1 MNDDIR
7 SDSSA
12 VESKLPNMEMDEW
25 QVAKQGIVMWLNN
38 EPEKAE
44 SFLKAR
50 IDTSVHVLTSYTFIN
65 VIVSMQQHPRKVDA
79 PPRNKNA
86 ARLCYCLLPYLD
98 LTQHST
104 FRPIDLFCGG
114 GLYTRVLFLLTCD
127 RIL

>member
-7 SDSSA
+7 SESSA
-12 VESKLPNMEMDEW
+12 VEQSKLPNMDIMNEW

-65 VIVSMQQHPRKVDA
+65 VIVSLQQHPRKVDA

-86 ARLCYCLLPYLD
+86 ALLCYCLLPYLD

-104 FRPIDLFCGG
+104 FRPIDLFCSGG
-114 GLYTRVLFLLTCD
+114 VYEGSIFTHL
-127 RIL
+127 

>member
-7 SDSSA
+7 SESSA
-12 VESKLPNMEMDEW
+12 VEQSKLPNMDIMDEW

-65 VIVSMQQHPRKVDA
+65 VIVSLQQHPRKVDA
-79 PPRNKNA
+79 PPRN
-86 ARLCYCLLPYLD
+86 
-98 LTQHST
+98 
-104 FRPIDLFCGG
+104 
-114 GLYTRVLFLLTCD
+114 
-127 RIL
+127 